1 MLEEIIGQTIAEKYK
16 IEEELRDS
24 GLGKIYRGT
33 HLLMNKP
40 VTIKILSPA
49 LAVDENIVKRFSD
62 EARTVSHLSHPNIL
76 NVTDFGTDK
85 NGFVYIIL
93 EDSEGESLKGAIEH
107 RKTFSPAHAVRVAQQ
122 ITAALS
128 TAHNHD
134 VIHGNLNTENVLL
147 ARTAGESEIV
157 KILEFGSFK
166 PEINEFSIDE
176 EPEAEKFPENI
187 EYLSPEQ
194 CSGAVEA
201 DERSDIYSTGIIL
214 YEMLAGEVPFT
225 ADEPTDLMLK
235 HAEEIPQPLSA
246 FRDDLPAD
254 IEPIII
260 KALAKNPEMRY
271 QTAQEMAL
279 ELNQVSKGFDDPD
292 AVIVP
297 QIAAAKAAGDSS
309 SGKLWKTVFAS
320 ILGMAVLAAGLIYGT
335 SVKQTEPQ
343 MVLQTDSDGKP
354 VQPLGPPTG
363 LSEQSFSRMDGSMP
377 PMYDVP
383 NLNDIPV
390 SVGGSTTSSD
400 GYGDGYDPWARGGAP
415 PAGAPVYPSTGGQI
429 ITIDPN
435 NPNGSIFMPQDGIVL
450 VPVPAD
456 QQNSNTNPKAQP
468 SPGKSPKEAK
478 TPADAQA
485 QPSPQAT
492 PAQTDAKQAQPKT
505 EKPAQPKKE
514 KPAEKTNEK
523 PASPASS
530 VKPNPS
536 GKEQD
541 AN

>member
-1 MLEEIIGQTIAEKYK
+1 MLEELIGQTIAEKYK

-24 GLGKIYRGT
+24 GLGKIYTGT

-40 VTIKILSPA
+40 VTIKILSPTF
-49 LAVDENIVKRFSD
+49 AVDESIVKRFSD

-85 NGFVYIIL
+85 NGIVYIIL
-93 EDSEGESLKGAIEH
+93 EDSEGETLKQSIEN
-107 RKTFSPAHAVRVAQQ
+107 KKMFSPAHAVRVAQQ
-122 ITAALS
+122 IAAALS

-134 VIHGNLNTENVLL
+134 VIHGNLNTENTLL

-166 PEINEFSIDE
+166 PEQNEFSIDE
-176 EPEAEKFPENI
+176 EPEAEKISENI

-214 YEMLAGEVPFT
+214 YEMLAGETPFT
-225 ADEPTDLMLK
+225 AENPTDLMLK
-235 HAEEIPQPLSA
+235 HAEEIPAPLSA

-297 QIAAAKAAGDSS
+297 QIAAAKAVGSS
-309 SGKLWKTVFAS
+309 GGGKLWKTVFAS
-320 ILGMAVLAAGLIYGT
+320 LLGIAVLAAGLIYGT

-343 MVLQTDSDGKP
+343 MVLQTDTEGKP
-354 VQPLGPPTG
+354 VQPLSPPTG
-363 LSEQSFSRMDGSMP
+363 LSEQSFSRMDGTMP
-377 PMYDVP
+377 PMYDLP
-383 NLNDIPV
+383 NPTDIPV
-390 SVGGSTTSSD
+390 SVGGSPSSD

-415 PAGAPVYPSTGGQI
+415 PSGAPVYPSTGAGGQI
-429 ITIDPN
+429 ITVDS
-435 NPNGSIFMPQDGIVL
+435 NGSIFMPQDGIVL

-456 QQNSNTNPKAQP
+456 QQNANTNPKAQP
-468 SPGKSPKEAK
+468 SPGKSPKDAK
-478 TPADAQA
+478 TPADAQT

-492 PAQTDAKQAQPKT
+492 PAQTDTKQTQPKT

-514 KPAEKTNEK
+514 KPAEKPTEK
-523 PASPASS
+523 PTSPASS
-530 VKPNPS
+530 GKPSQS